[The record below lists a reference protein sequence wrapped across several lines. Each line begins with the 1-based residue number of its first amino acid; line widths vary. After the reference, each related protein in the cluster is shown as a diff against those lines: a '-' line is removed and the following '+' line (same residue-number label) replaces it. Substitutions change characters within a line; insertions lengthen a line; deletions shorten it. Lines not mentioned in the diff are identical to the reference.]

1 MSGKANSLMS
11 KFRNA
16 ACAVLLFMMI
26 VVLLGLFGYPA
37 FGANWGLAG
46 YLAAATVFATWIR
59 CQSYLHAEVPAGS
72 KHH

>member
-26 VVLLGLFGYPA
+26 VVLLGLFGYLA
-37 FGANWGLAG
+37 FEANLGLAG
-46 YLAAATVFATWIR
+46 YLAAAAAFATWVS
-59 CQSYLHAEVPAGS
+59 CQSYLHAEVPPGS